1 MGRRKLT
8 ETERQQGMSQAWEAT
23 VDLVANK
30 SRMLQPLGQKWPPSE
45 RNTTKYTCQSR
56 NLSKQSFFKLML
68 CSVKAN
74 ANLRIDLWK
83 HTNRKDSSS

>member
-30 SRMLQPLGQKWPPSE
+30 SRTLQPLGQKWPPSE
-45 RNTTKYTCQSR
+45 RNTTKYTCQSTCQW
-56 NLSKQSFFKLML
+56 QSFSKLML